1 MTVDICAVTIPKWGI
16 EMQEGTVAYWHVAAE
31 QKISKGDD
39 LIDIETDKIVNTMEA
54 PVGGV
59 LRRCLVVEG
68 ETLQVGALVGV
79 IAPADIDDTAIDAFI
94 KGFEPAGTSAAQ
106 GDRVSAVVT
115 AQKESS
121 LKSSDVAET
130 AEKAYLRKI
139 RISPIA
145 KRRAQELGIDI
156 SRVRANDRRI
166 TLEDVE
172 RYAQESAKSEIE
184 DSNSAAYEAVQL
196 SAVRKSIARKL
207 TEAKQQIPHF
217 YLSIDVNMDAAL
229 GRRAEINAQ
238 SSQNN
243 LSVNDIVLRSV
254 VMALQSVPDI
264 NIHFVRD
271 EIHRF
276 KQVNIAL
283 AVSTDKGIITPVI
296 KNAEVLTILE
306 LARHSAV
313 LVDRARSA
321 SLARADI
328 EGGTFTISNLG
339 MHGISE
345 FQAVINPPQGAILAL
360 GKCEERVIS
369 TSNAIR
375 TATFMR
381 ATLSCDHRA
390 IDGMLGAQFLSALQ
404 KILEDV
410 TEL

>member
-1 MTVDICAVTIPKWGI
+1 
-16 EMQEGTVAYWHVAAE
+16 
-31 QKISKGDD
+31 
-39 LIDIETDKIVNTMEA
+39 
-54 PVGGV
+54 
-59 LRRCLVVEG
+59 
-68 ETLQVGALVGV
+68 
-79 IAPADIDDTAIDAFI
+79 
-94 KGFEPAGTSAAQ
+94 
-106 GDRVSAVVT
+106 
-115 AQKESS
+115 
-121 LKSSDVAET
+121 
-130 AEKAYLRKI
+130 
-139 RISPIA
+139 
-145 KRRAQELGIDI
+145 
-156 SRVRANDRRI
+156 
-166 TLEDVE
+166 
-172 RYAQESAKSEIE
+172 
-184 DSNSAAYEAVQL
+184 
-196 SAVRKSIARKL
+196 
-207 TEAKQQIPHF
+207 
-217 YLSIDVNMDAAL
+217 
-229 GRRAEINAQ
+229 
-238 SSQNN
+238 
-243 LSVNDIVLRSV
+243 
-254 VMALQSVPDI
+254 MALQSVPDV

-306 LARHSAV
+306 LAKHSAV

-369 TSNAIR
+369 TLNAIR